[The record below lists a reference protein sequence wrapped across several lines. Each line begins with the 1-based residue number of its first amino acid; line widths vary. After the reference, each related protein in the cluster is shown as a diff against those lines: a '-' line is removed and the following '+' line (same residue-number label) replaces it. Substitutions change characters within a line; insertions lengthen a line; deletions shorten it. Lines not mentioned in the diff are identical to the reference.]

1 MEDFKRV
8 IQRRNFILKCLILLA
23 VILDIVLNI
32 IPIDPQLDIATSFQ
46 IGLLIGL
53 SLLGC
58 IGVYKYS
65 RILKDDNELEKL
77 EISEHDERKKM
88 IKQKTSQS
96 TLITV
101 VITLLMVT
109 CVIIYF
115 NQLIAFTLLC
125 VIYSILLITIAFKI
139 YYSKKY

>member
-65 RILKDDNELEKL
+65 RILKDDNELKKL

-101 VITLLMVT
+101 VITLL
-109 CVIIYF
+109 

>member
-53 SLLGC
+53 SLLRC
-58 IGVYKYS
+58 I
-65 RILKDDNELEKL
+65 
-77 EISEHDERKKM
+77 
-88 IKQKTSQS
+88 
-96 TLITV
+96 
-101 VITLLMVT
+101 
-109 CVIIYF
+109 
-115 NQLIAFTLLC
+115 
-125 VIYSILLITIAFKI
+125 
-139 YYSKKY
+139 

>member
-53 SLLGC
+53 SLSFMMIRFSTAFLRAG
-58 IGVYKYS
+58 
-65 RILKDDNELEKL
+65 
-77 EISEHDERKKM
+77 ISLFPVWTMVMFRSDTIRLM
-88 IKQKTSQS
+88 IATKSLFTS
-96 TLITV
+96 
-101 VITLLMVT
+101 
-109 CVIIYF
+109 
-115 NQLIAFTLLC
+115 NP
-125 VIYSILLITIAFKI
+125 
-139 YYSKKY
+139 